1 MLPIL
6 WSASALDDLD
16 EITNYIWERNPA
28 AAERMHVLLEASVL
42 PIAEHPYLYR
52 PGRVAGTREIVAH
65 PNYILVYRVAA
76 DHIEIVNVVHSRR
89 EYP

>member
-1 MLPIL
+1 MLPIF

-16 EITNYIWERNPA
+16 EITDYIWERNPA
-28 AAERMHVLLEASVL
+28 AAEHMHALLEASVL
-42 PIAEHPYLYR
+42 PVAEHPYLYR

-65 PNYILVYRVAA
+65 PNYIVVYRVAA
-76 DHIEIVNVVHSRR
+76 DHIEIVSVVHSRR